1 MVDRDSATA
10 SVTNDPDESPSQ
22 SSPGQQSPVERPAKH
37 RRRTSNFDRLV
48 KQLSEDRVGL
58 EIDQSSRRYT
68 NAKRYQNRA
77 LNRDST
83 SSFDNLSPSQTR
95 SVTPET
101 SQTPTSATPKET
113 KDAVT
118 TTTTTT
124 PTTSKPKKAS
134 EADHKPKKNVN
145 PPPQP
150 TMSRR
155 DRGGR
160 NARNNG
166 NNVNNDSGGEEAAL
180 WDSIKNKDIP
190 DFIKSFNEE
199 STGLEKL
206 CELDKEAGA
215 KEPDKVTQSTL
226 SEMDQLCRSGVKNS
240 DANIAKIKETIE
252 RLNIL
257 KGLVAANEKT
267 EEKLPSKRGSQRDAA
282 AAAAMYDFDG
292 AADSPVPSPLG
303 AGTTRSKAGER
314 ASTRDRERD
323 RDSIGPKAGSVE
335 PSAAGTPAASAANS
349 SRSKVL
355 FAKGE
360 SVAFKP
366 KVNNGEAGSD
376 WILGEVAHVS
386 GEGKSRRYKV
396 LDIEPDDQSKQK
408 EYKTSAS
415 SMISITPEAQS
426 ASLPDWEPHTTVLA
440 LYPNTTTF
448 YRAEVDSMDDKGRV
462 NLKFE
467 GEQDNSTLQQVE
479 RRMVIEFRA

>member
-1 MVDRDSATA
+1 MVDRDPATA
-10 SVTNDPDESPSQ
+10 TATANNASNDYEDSPSQSQ

-37 RRRTSNFDRLV
+37 RRKTSNFDRLL

-68 NAKRYQNRA
+68 NAKRYQDRGRH
-77 LNRDST
+77 RDSV

-95 SVTPET
+95 SATPET
-101 SQTPTSATPKET
+101 SQTPTSATPKES
-113 KDAVT
+113 KDPNTAAT
-118 TTTTTT
+118 TA
-124 PTTSKPKKAS
+124 KPKKAN
-134 EADHKPKKNVN
+134 EAEQKPKKNVK
-145 PPPQP
+145 PSPQP

-166 NNVNNDSGGEEAAL
+166 NNANDSGGEEAAL
-180 WDSIKNKDIP
+180 WEAIKTKDIP
-190 DFIKSFNEE
+190 EFIKSFNEE
-199 STGLEKL
+199 SKGLERL

-215 KEPDKVTQSTL
+215 KESDKVTQSTL
-226 SEMDQLCRSGVKNS
+226 SEMDQLCRAGVKNS
-240 DANIAKIKETIE
+240 DANIAKIKDTIE

-282 AAAAMYDFDG
+282 AAAAMYEFDG
-292 AADSPVPSPLG
+292 AGDSPVPSPLG
-303 AGTTRSKAGER
+303 AGSTRSKAER
-314 ASTRDRERD
+314 ASTRDRDRD

-335 PSAAGTPAASAANS
+335 PSAAGTPAPSGPNPA
-349 SRSKVL
+349 RSKVV

-376 WILGEVAHVS
+376 WILGEVAQVV

-415 SMISITPEAQS
+415 SMIPITPEAQ
-426 ASLPDWEPHTTVLA
+426 AGPLPDWEPHTTVLA

-448 YRAEVDSMDDKGRV
+448 YKAEVDSMDDKGRV

-479 RRMVIEFRA
+479 RRFVIEFRA